1 MLIGKF
7 TEEGEG
13 YQGWIEAFALKVDGV
28 RIMPMTAKMG
38 AGPDY
43 AVIAY
48 TDGDMLDENEIYE
61 LGAAWKKTSKKGKP
75 YLSVKLDGPTLPAPI
90 NCALTQQPDGSYG
103 LIWNRKDKDEVHSA
117 ADEQAAA

>member
-7 TEEGEG
+7 TAEGDG
-13 YQGWIEAFALKVDGV
+13 YKGWIEAFALKVDGV
-28 RIMPMTAKMG
+28 RIMPMTAKLG

-43 AVIAY
+43 VVSGE
-48 TDGDMLDENEIYE
+48 TDADMPEEIETYE

-75 YLSVKLDGPTLPAPI
+75 YLSVKLDGPTLAAPI
-90 NCALTQQPDGSYG
+90 NCALTQLQDGSYG
-103 LIWNRKDKDEVHSA
+103 LIWNRRDKDEDHSV